1 MTWNIFK
8 RIAQLEQQVK
18 DLTDFNG
25 DKSRWLGRLEEK
37 IRNIENKLFIQ
48 AVERNAFSAAPVR
61 SEGKQVF
68 TMSKVEQEKE
78 RNRQYQRERYAIRK
92 NDKAAREKKNAYARA
107 YYART
112 KGAKK

>member
-8 RIAQLEQQVK
+8 RIDVLEKKVQEM
-18 DLTDFNG
+18 D
-25 DKSRWLGRLEEK
+25 RRL
-37 IRNIENKLFIQ
+37 NPY
-48 AVERNAFSAAPVR
+48 AAAPVR
-61 SEGKQVF
+61 SEGKLVF
-68 TMSKVEQEKE
+68 TMSEVEQERE
-78 RNRQYQRERYAIRK
+78 RNRQYQRERYAIKK

>member
-8 RIAQLEQQVK
+8 RVAVLEK
-18 DLTDFNG
+18 
-25 DKSRWLGRLEEK
+25 E
-37 IRNIENKLFIQ
+37 IENLRNDLVTQYQ
-48 AVERNAFSAAPVR
+48 ALSMLHNQIRAKYPPLE
-61 SEGKQVF
+61 
-68 TMSKVEQEKE
+68 VEQERE
-78 RNRQYQRERYAIRK
+78 RNRQYQRERYAIKK

>member
-8 RIAQLEQQVK
+8 RIAVLEKKVQEI
-18 DLTDFNG
+18 D
-25 DKSRWLGRLEEK
+25 RRL
-37 IRNIENKLFIQ
+37 NPY
-48 AVERNAFSAAPVR
+48 AAAPVR

-68 TMSKVEQEKE
+68 TMSEVEQEKE
-78 RNRQYQRERYAIRK
+78 RNRKYQRERYAISK